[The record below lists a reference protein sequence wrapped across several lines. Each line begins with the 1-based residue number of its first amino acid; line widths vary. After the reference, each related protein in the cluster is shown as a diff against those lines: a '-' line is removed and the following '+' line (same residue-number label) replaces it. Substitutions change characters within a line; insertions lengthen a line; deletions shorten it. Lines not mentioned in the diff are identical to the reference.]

1 MMLMLTE
8 SFSKLSLVLVDN
20 GSDTKADWPKFDG
33 DARKFRAWYMSIMA
47 QLSLPQW
54 KDLYDCA
61 TNDVVKSAVNDA
73 LNGKLYSKLLIALKS
88 QALQDVITR
97 THLRANGVALLQELS
112 HTINRR
118 IFRRSS
124 LQKLENSGRN

>member
-8 SFSKLSLVLVDN
+8 SFSKLSSVLVDK
-20 GSDTKADWPKFDG
+20 GTDTKADWPKFHG

-47 QLSLPQW
+47 QLSLPLL
-54 KDLYDCA
+54 KNLYVCA
-61 TNDVVKSAVNDA
+61 TNDVVKSTVNDA
-73 LNGKLYSKLLIALKS
+73 LNGKLYSKLLLALEG

>member
-8 SFSKLSLVLVDN
+8 SFSKLSSVLVDK
-20 GSDTKADWPKFDG
+20 GTDTKADWPKFHG

-47 QLSLPQW
+47 QLSLPLL
-54 KDLYDCA
+54 KNLYVCA
-61 TNDVVKSAVNDA
+61 TNDVVKSTVNDA
-73 LNGKLYSKLLIALKS
+73 LNGKLYSKLLLS
-88 QALQDVITR
+88 LEGQALQDVITR